1 MIFSPELR
9 FHVISRDKIRQARG
23 LHGEVLP
30 ASQKDPEGGDASD
43 QFTDV
48 LETAELTST

>member
-1 MIFSPELR
+1 M
-9 FHVISRDKIRQARG
+9 ISRDKIRQAWG

-30 ASQKDPEGGDASD
+30 ARQKDPEGGDTSD

-48 LETAELTST
+48 METAELTST